1 MDIGNAIKEI
11 RVKKGFTQK
20 AFAKKCGL
28 SANALCQI
36 EKDNV
41 QPQKN
46 TIKKICKALNIPSSY
61 LLMFAVEEEDVPED
75 NRAVFKALSGIK
87 DLLIEPRS

>member
-1 MDIGNAIKEI
+1 MDIGNAIREI

-20 AFAKKCGL
+20 ELAKKCGL

-36 EKDNV
+36 EIDNI

-46 TIKKICKALNIPSSY
+46 TIKKICKALDIPTSY
-61 LLMFAVEEEDVPED
+61 LLMFAVEEEDVPEE
-75 NRAVFKALSGIK
+75 NRAVFKAMSGIK
-87 DLLIEPRS
+87 DLLIEPHS